1 MNNQIHYKYL
11 NIENKTYA
19 MLEQGD
25 YEPTV

>member
-11 NIENKTYA
+11 NIENKTYT